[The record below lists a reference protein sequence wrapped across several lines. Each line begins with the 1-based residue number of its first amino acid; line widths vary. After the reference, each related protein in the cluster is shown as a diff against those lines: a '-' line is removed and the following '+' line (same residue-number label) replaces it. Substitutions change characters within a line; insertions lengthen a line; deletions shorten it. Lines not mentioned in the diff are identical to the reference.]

1 MGIYGFGAAAHI
13 AAQILRHQRRTLYA
27 LTRPGDTAA
36 QDFARTLGAAW
47 AGSDEAPLMELGAA
61 VIFAPVG
68 ALVPAALKAICSG
81 GTVVYG
87 GIHMSEIPAFP
98 YEVLWRE
105 KRLVSVASL
114 TRGC

>member
-1 MGIYGFGAAAHI
+1 
-13 AAQILRHQRRTLYA
+13 
-27 LTRPGDTAA
+27 
-36 QDFARTLGAAW
+36 
-47 AGSDEAPLMELGAA
+47 MELGAA

-105 KRLVSVASL
+105 KRLVSAANLAREDAKEFLDLARRKSQSTL
-114 TRGC
+114 PRNRFR